1 MIGQRHVEL
10 LLPEQHL
17 GNQRQIAQSAKL
29 GEMMVKNLRHLDFNL
44 LKAMDILL
52 EERSVTRAAE
62 RLFITQPA
70 MSSILARL
78 RDSFDDPLFV
88 RSQRGIVPTPRA
100 LELICPIKQ
109 ILGQIDLLLQ
119 PLEFNPATAE
129 FTVRIAAT
137 DYAHQVILVP
147 FLAALKQRAPH
158 VKIALLPST
167 DKEAQ
172 RLEQG
177 EIDLAL
183 STSKH
188 SCGNDLHYLH
198 LFDECYVSVMRLGHP
213 ALQQPLTLDHFCEL
227 DHALVSFQG
236 SFSGITDQQLQQL
249 GRQRRVTLSASS
261 FLLLPEI
268 LQNSDLVATVP
279 KRLVCKRKDLA
290 IVPPPLEIPS
300 FSKIALWHER
310 TEHDP
315 RHRWLRQL
323 MLEICQNEEHFAQNC
338 ALYTP
343 LVIA

>member
-1 MIGQRHVEL
+1 
-10 LLPEQHL
+10 
-17 GNQRQIAQSAKL
+17 
-29 GEMMVKNLRHLDFNL
+29 MVKNLRHLGFNL

-78 RDSFDDPLFV
+78 RESFDDPLFV

-119 PLEFNPATAE
+119 PLEFNPATVD

-147 FLAALKQRAPH
+147 FLAALKQQAPH
-158 VKIALLPST
+158 VQIALLLST
-167 DKEAQ
+167 DKELQ

-183 STSKH
+183 STPEH
-188 SCGNDLHYLH
+188 SCGSELHHLH
-198 LFDECYVSVMRLGHP
+198 LFDEYYVSVMRLGHP
-213 ALQQPLTLDHFCEL
+213 ALQQPLTLDAFCEL

-249 GRQRRVTLSASS
+249 GRQRRVTLSVSS

-279 KRLVCKRKDLA
+279 KRLVCKRQDLA
-290 IVPPPLEIPS
+290 IVQPPLEIPS
-300 FSKIALWHER
+300 FSKVALWHER

-315 RHRWLRQL
+315 RYRWLRQL
-323 MLEICQNEEHFAQNC
+323 MFDVCQNEEQFAKNC
-338 ALYTP
+338 TLYNP
-343 LVIA
+343 LVTT

>member
-1 MIGQRHVEL
+1 M
-10 LLPEQHL
+10 
-17 GNQRQIAQSAKL
+17 AT
-29 GEMMVKNLRHLDFNL
+29 NLRHLDFNL

-78 RDSFDDPLFV
+78 RESFDDPLFV

-100 LELICPIKQ
+100 LELVSPIKQ

-119 PLEFNPATAE
+119 PLEFNPATVN

-147 FLAALKQRAPH
+147 FIAALKKQAPQ
-158 VKIALLPST
+158 VQIALLPSS
-167 DKEAQ
+167 DKEPQ
-172 RLEQG
+172 RLEHG

-183 STSKH
+183 STPEH
-188 SCGNDLHYLH
+188 SYGSDLHHQH
-198 LFDECYVSVMRLGHP
+198 LFDESYVSVMRLDHP
-213 ALQQPLTLDHFCEL
+213 ALQQPLTLDAFCAL

-249 GRQRRVTLSASS
+249 GRQRRVTLSVSN

-290 IVPPPLEIPS
+290 IVQPPLEIPS
-300 FSKIALWHER
+300 FSKVVLWHER

-315 RHRWLRQL
+315 RYRWLRQL
-323 MLEICQNEEHFAQNC
+323 MLETCQHEEQFAQNKE
-338 ALYTP
+338 LFYH
-343 LVIA
+343 LIQL

>member
-1 MIGQRHVEL
+1 
-10 LLPEQHL
+10 
-17 GNQRQIAQSAKL
+17 
-29 GEMMVKNLRHLDFNL
+29 MVTNLRHLDFNL

-78 RDSFDDPLFV
+78 RESFDDPLFV

-100 LELICPIKQ
+100 LELISPIKQ

-119 PLEFNPATAE
+119 PLEFDPTTVH

-147 FLAALKQRAPH
+147 FLAALKKQAPH
-158 VKIALLPST
+158 VKIALLPSS
-167 DKEAQ
+167 DKEPH
-172 RLEQG
+172 RLEHG

-183 STSKH
+183 STPEH
-188 SCGNDLHYLH
+188 SYGSDLHQQH
-198 LFDECYVSVMRLGHP
+198 LFDESYVSVMRLNHP
-213 ALQQPLTLDHFCEL
+213 ALQQPLTLDAFCEL

-236 SFSGITDQQLQQL
+236 SFSGITDQQLQQP
-249 GRQRRVTLSASS
+249 GRQRRVTLSVSN

-290 IVPPPLEIPS
+290 IVSPPLEIPS
-300 FSKIALWHER
+300 FSKVALWHER

-315 RHRWLRQL
+315 RYRWLRQL
-323 MLEICQNEEHFAQNC
+323 MLEICQHEEQFAQNKE
-338 ALYTP
+338 LFY
-343 LVIA
+343 

>member
-1 MIGQRHVEL
+1 MRRIV
-10 LLPEQHL
+10 
-17 GNQRQIAQSAKL
+17 
-29 GEMMVKNLRHLDFNL
+29 VTNLHHLDFNL

-70 MSSILARL
+70 MSSILSRL
-78 RDSFDDPLFV
+78 RESFDDPLFI

-100 LELICPIKQ
+100 LELVIPIKQ

-119 PLEFNPATAE
+119 PLEFDPTTVN

-147 FLAALKQRAPH
+147 FLAALKKQAPH
-158 VKIALLPST
+158 VQIALLPSSN
-167 DKEAQ
+167 KEPQ

-183 STSKH
+183 STPQYSY
-188 SCGNDLHYLH
+188 GNDLHHQH
-198 LFDECYVSVMRLGHP
+198 LFDESYVSAMRLNHP
-213 ALQQPLTLDHFCEL
+213 ALQQPLTLDAFCKL
-227 DHALVSFQG
+227 DHALVSFEG
-236 SFSGITDQQLQQL
+236 RFSGITDQQLQQL
-249 GRQRRVTLSASS
+249 GRQRRVTLSVSN

-290 IVPPPLEIPS
+290 IVPPPLEIPG
-300 FSKIALWHER
+300 FSKVVLWHER

-315 RHRWLRQL
+315 RYRWLRQL
-323 MLEICQNEEHFAQNC
+323 LLETA
-338 ALYTP
+338 
-343 LVIA
+343 